1 MGEHKVLFLPHN
13 IEITVQDGENLI
25 RAAIEAGV
33 HINASCGGEG
43 VCGKCRVIIEKGK
56 VEGGITEKLNTEDI
70 QAGYRQACLAS
81 IKSDLVVRVPIE
93 SAIDASVLK
102 MQSTPRRT
110 AHIKQMD
117 FEELKEKGLFV
128 PPVEKKYL
136 ELPEPTIQDN
146 LSDLTRL
153 VSYLKIKHDE
163 HRLEVSLPVIRKI
176 PDILREDGFRVTA
189 TLIRPVRDT
198 GKTRISNI
206 QSGNTSDRNYAIAMD
221 IGTTTIYGQLINLI
235 TGSVLSED
243 ADFNGQI
250 SFGEDVISRIIYAEK
265 PEGLEKLHK
274 AVINTINKIIKK

>member
-13 IEITVQDGENLI
+13 IEITVRDGENLI

-43 VCGKCRVIIEKGK
+43 VCGKCRVIIEEGK

-93 SAIDASVLK
+93 SAIDPSVLK

-146 LSDLTRL
+146 LSDLTPAQD
-153 VSYLKIKHDE
+153 ST
-163 HRLEVSLPVIRKI
+163 
-176 PDILREDGFRVTA
+176 F
-189 TLIRPVRDT
+189 
-198 GKTRISNI
+198 
-206 QSGNTSDRNYAIAMD
+206 
-221 IGTTTIYGQLINLI
+221 
-235 TGSVLSED
+235 LSICRMGD
-243 ADFNGQI
+243 
-250 SFGEDVISRIIYAEK
+250 
-265 PEGLEKLHK
+265 
-274 AVINTINKIIKK
+274 